1 MALYINN
8 TANIFEIEGKETKN
22 GKTYVSCNVVFY
34 SKSKDKDGEYT
45 KKDAPFSV
53 RGVAF
58 GSAALYLLNCKDD
71 EKVFVT
77 VSGKLADSNYEKEG
91 KKQYAKRLNIFTVTD
106 FDAHKKA
113 ADEDVTDDN
122 FDEADIPF

>member
-1 MALYINN
+1 MALYINS
-8 TANIFEIEGKETKN
+8 TANIFEIEGKEAKN

-34 SKSKDKDGEYT
+34 SKSKDKNGKFT
-45 KKDAPFSV
+45 KEDAPFTI

-58 GSAALYLLNCKDD
+58 GSAASYLLDCKDD

-77 VSGKLADSNYEKEG
+77 VSGKLADSNYEKDG
-91 KKQYAKRLNIFTVTD
+91 KKQYAKRLNIFTVTE

-113 ADEDVTDDN
+113 ADEDVTDDD
-122 FDEADIPF
+122 FAQADV